1 MKHNDSLI
9 YDVDGLVAE
18 AKKDLRNSIVKI
30 SIAAVVLTLSILAIV
45 FFGSYMLVFIGGIV
59 LACISAFLGSKLL
72 RKFVFSDYSSAC
84 GEIVDVHKD
93 VKTVDTKVV
102 GGIGLGQRKYD
113 SYKKSEVRLGVF
125 IQDGEQV
132 RSYFFNDGTEEHAK
146 YYEAKGEAIHIWGTH
161 FPVRLEIAGDKWL
174 CPVCGEF
181 NFNRE
186 KTCTRCKKKIINKSL
201 AKDI

>member
-1 MKHNDSLI
+1 MKHNENLV

-30 SIAAVVLTLSILAIV
+30 GIAVVVLTLSILAII

-59 LACISAFLGSKLL
+59 LACIAAFLCYKLV
-72 RKFVFSDYSSAC
+72 KQISFADYSSAC
-84 GEIVDVHKD
+84 GEIADVHKD
-93 VKTVDTKVV
+93 VKIVDTKIV
-102 GGIGLGQRKYD
+102 GGIGFGPRKYD

-125 IQDGEQV
+125 IKNGEEV
-132 RSYFFNDGTEEHAK
+132 RGYFFNDGTEEHAK

-161 FPVRLEIAGDKWL
+161 FPVRLEIGNDKWL

-181 NFNRE
+181 NANEE
-186 KTCTRCKKKIINKSL
+186 KTCTRCKKKILK
-201 AKDI
+201 

>member
-1 MKHNDSLI
+1 MKYNENLI

-18 AKKDLRNSIVKI
+18 AKKNLRNSIVKI
-30 SIAAVVLTLSILAIV
+30 SIAAVVLTLSILEIV

-59 LACISAFLGSKLL
+59 LACVSVFMCYKWVKQISFA
-72 RKFVFSDYSSAC
+72 DYSSAC

-102 GGIGLGQRKYD
+102 GSIGLGPRKYD
-113 SYKKSEVRLGVF
+113 SYNKSEVRLEVF
-125 IQDGEQV
+125 IQEGEQV
-132 RSYFFNDGTEEHAK
+132 RGYFFNDGTEEHAK

-161 FPVRLEIAGDKWL
+161 FPVRLEVGSDKWL

-181 NFNRE
+181 NANEE
-186 KTCTRCKKKIINKSL
+186 KICNRCKKKIIK
-201 AKDI
+201 

>member
-1 MKHNDSLI
+1 MKNNGNLV

-59 LACISAFLGSKLL
+59 LACVSAFMCYKWV
-72 RKFVFSDYSSAC
+72 KQITFADYSSAC
-84 GEIVDVHKD
+84 GEIADVHKEI
-93 VKTVDTKVV
+93 KIVDTKIV
-102 GGIGLGQRKYD
+102 GGIGFGPRKYD
-113 SYKKSEVRLGVF
+113 SYNKSEVRLGVF
-125 IQDGEQV
+125 IKNGEEV
-132 RSYFFNDGTEEHAK
+132 RGYFFNDGTEEHAK

-161 FPVRLEIAGDKWL
+161 FPVKLEIEGDKWL

-181 NFNRE
+181 NASEE
-186 KTCTRCKKKIINKSL
+186 KACTRCKKKIL
-201 AKDI
+201 R

>member
-93 VKTVDTKVV
+93 VKIVDTKVV
-102 GGIGLGQRKYD
+102 GSIGLGPRKYD
-113 SYKKSEVRLGVF
+113 SYNKSEVRLEVF
-125 IQDGEQV
+125 IQEGEQV
-132 RSYFFNDGTEEHAK
+132 RGYFFNDGTEEHAK

-161 FPVRLEIAGDKWL
+161 FPVRLEISGDKWL

-181 NFNRE
+181 NANVE
-186 KTCTRCKKKIINKSL
+186 KTCARCKKKIIKF
-201 AKDI
+201 